1 MLPVSNRGIDMKS
14 LKLLLRFLTVGGLV
28 LLLLIPLLMI
38 RGVIQDRERYRA
50 MAEVRV
56 SQSMAGAQQVVG
68 PLRVVPWRE
77 ERLVNALNEDG
88 KPEVRRDV
96 KEGYLLQSPATLAV
110 DGHLQPGER
119 RIGLYTVNVYEWK
132 AAMKAGFAPLQL
144 PQADGRI
151 YGQPYVVVGMADVR
165 GLVGTPSLLVDG
177 VPRTLAAGTGTSCS
191 STGVVDDPWRPSLCS
206 SLPELTPVKLRSTRN
221 AVNCSPSTLRLP
233 TYLLTVTPG

>member
-1 MLPVSNRGIDMKS
+1 MLPVSNRDIDMKS

-144 PQADGRI
+144 PQADGRLT
-151 YGQPYVVVGMADVR
+151 VADE
-165 GLVGTPSLLVDG
+165 G
-177 VPRTLAAGTGTSCS
+177 VKPACL
-191 STGVVDDPWRPSLCS
+191 
-206 SLPELTPVKLRSTRN
+206 
-221 AVNCSPSTLRLP
+221 
-233 TYLLTVTPG
+233 YLLPLGEGGGRGSV